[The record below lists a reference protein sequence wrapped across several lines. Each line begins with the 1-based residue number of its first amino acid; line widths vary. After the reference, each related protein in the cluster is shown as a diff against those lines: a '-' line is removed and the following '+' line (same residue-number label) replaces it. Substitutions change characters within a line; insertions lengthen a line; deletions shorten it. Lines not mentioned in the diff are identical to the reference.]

1 MAFYL
6 YFAAGIVGGLFG
18 GMGMGGGTLF
28 IPILTLFLGVEQQT
42 AQCINLIAFLPMAF
56 VALPVHAKNGLLK
69 TNGILSIILPA
80 IVLSLLGSLLAV
92 VLPSDVLRRG
102 FGIFLI
108 VLSVIQF
115 TNLRKN
121 AKIKT

>member
-42 AQCINLIAFLPMAF
+42 AQCINLIAFLPMAV